1 MMLEGKGLWCLAC
14 NPIITRLIASDPKID
29 FLFFDEEHSQQTFLD
44 LISFKCIVSNFHKKV
59 GIRVASFSQE
69 NILKAHEIYPDLIM
83 VPGISSL
90 LDASKALENF
100 NLPPKGKRGF
110 SPYTYGNIRNSKNA
124 NQRPKIFL
132 QIENKESLKVIDEII
147 NLDDL
152 SGIFIG
158 RYDLSISLE
167 IDINSQE
174 MNNIIKQI
182 AKKCKSANINVGTV
196 AIKKNELKEL
206 SNLIDFWTI
215 GSDVS
220 LIVDGLNKHSLI

>member
-1 MMLEGKGLWCLAC
+1 M
-14 NPIITRLIASDPKID
+14 R
-29 FLFFDEEHSQQTFLD
+29 
-44 LISFKCIVSNFHKKV
+44 
-59 GIRVASFSQE
+59 
-69 NILKAHEIYPDLIM
+69 
-83 VPGISSL
+83 
-90 LDASKALENF
+90 
-100 NLPPKGKRGF
+100 
-110 SPYTYGNIRNSKNA
+110 
-124 NQRPKIFL
+124 
-132 QIENKESLKVIDEII
+132 VIDEII

-182 AKKCKSANINVGTV
+182 AKKCKSANINFGTV